1 MSSEAA
7 PLLAIAP
14 LNASSRHLLRESL
27 AVLNQLFCFIGALE
41 QLRRQDDSVR
51 RVERKQGENKAP
63 RKIKKDGEG
72 QRVRE
77 RMKREGEKESK
88 AGVRDLPRLSW

>member
-27 AVLNQLFCFIGALE
+27 AGLNQLLCFIGALE
-41 QLRRQDDSVR
+41 QLRRQDSVR
-51 RVERKQGENKAP
+51 RVERTQGENKAP
-63 RKIKKDGEG
+63 RNIKIDGEG

-77 RMKREGEKESK
+77 RMERGEEKESK
-88 AGVRDLPRLSW
+88 GGVRDLPRLSW